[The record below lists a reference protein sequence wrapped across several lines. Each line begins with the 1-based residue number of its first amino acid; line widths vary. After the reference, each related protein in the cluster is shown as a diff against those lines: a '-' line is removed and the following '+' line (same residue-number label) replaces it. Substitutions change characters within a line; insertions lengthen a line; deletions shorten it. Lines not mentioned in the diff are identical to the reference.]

1 MEEQK
6 REELETVEEKK
17 EEKPEEKKTDPK
29 TGLPTRSLM
38 LMTLAGIYLVY
49 TGYSLCK
56 NVLDGV
62 EGGNIGFMLAGIVF
76 LVLGAGMLVVGV
88 RGVYRM
94 NGRRKAAEAAA
105 AAEAAGGDT
114 GNTDAEK
121 ETVGAEAAEE
131 TAAEVTAEETAGPA
145 DTPDAGQMKKMSIA
159 ERARLA
165 SRLNDGA
172 EEETEEEA

>member
-105 AAEAAGGDT
+105 AAGSDT
-114 GNTDAEK
+114 GSTDAEK
-121 ETVGAEAAEE
+121 ETAGAEAAEE